1 MEIQMVKF
9 GTGGWRS
16 IIGDEFTRANVC
28 LVAQSIANIMI
39 NENVQDKGFVV
50 GYDRRFLSDK
60 AAKWFSGVLAA
71 NGIKVSFIDRFV
83 PTPIVMYKAKEMG
96 CIYSACITASHNPHD
111 YNGIKVFIEG
121 GRDADEVITQKI
133 EEQMPAITPSDIK
146 ELDFDKAIE
155 ADSIVIINPMN
166 EFVDSVLDLLD
177 VEAIKQ
183 ASLRVLIDPMFGV
196 AKNALQTVLITGRC
210 DVDVINDGENPG
222 FGGMMPSPSAAT
234 LYQLKHLVV
243 HGGYDVGIGTDG
255 DADRIGIIDEKG
267 NFVHPNEILILLYYY
282 LIKYKKQTGSVV
294 RNIAT
299 THILDKIAVDH
310 GQKYF
315 EVPVGFKHIS
325 SQMEADDSLIGGESS
340 GGLTIRGHIKGKDS
354 VFAASLL
361 VEMIAVSG
369 KKISELLE
377 EIYEKYGYTYTAEGD
392 CTFKAE
398 EKETIYNKIYV
409 EKSLPEFEYEIEKV
423 SYADGLK
430 VYFKNGGWMIARFS
444 GTEPLLRIFSE
455 MKDQTTAEGI
465 VNQVKQFLA
474 L

>member
-1 MEIQMVKF
+1 MVKF

-16 IIGDEFTRANVC
+16 IIGDEFTKANVC

-39 NENVQDKGFVV
+39 IENVQEQGFVI

-60 AAKWFSGVLAA
+60 AAKWFAEVLAA

-133 EEQMPAITPSDIK
+133 EAQMPGIQQSDIIAT
-146 ELDFDKAIE
+146 DFDKAVE
-155 ADSIVIINPMN
+155 EGLVVIINPMN
-166 EFVDSVLDLLD
+166 EFVDSVLALLD
-177 VEAIKQ
+177 IEAIKQ

-210 DVDVINDGENPG
+210 DVDVINDGENPS
-222 FGGMMPSPSAAT
+222 FGGLMPSPSAAT

-299 THILDKIAVDH
+299 THILDKIAADH
-310 GQKYF
+310 GEKSF

-398 EKETIYNKIYV
+398 EKEVIYNKIYV
-409 EKSLPEFEYEIEKV
+409 EKSLPEFAYEIEKV

-455 MKDQTTAEGI
+455 MENQTIAEGI

>member
-1 MEIQMVKF
+1 MVKF

-16 IIGDEFTRANVC
+16 IIGDEFTKANVC
-28 LVAQSIANIMI
+28 LVAQSVANIMI
-39 NENVQDKGFVV
+39 NEDVVEKGFVV

-60 AAKWFSGVLAA
+60 ASKWFAEVLAA
-71 NGIKVSFIDRFV
+71 NGIKVSFIDKFV
-83 PTPIVMYKAKEMG
+83 PTPIVMHKAKEMG

-133 EEQMPAITPSDIK
+133 EEQMAGIKEGDIK
-146 ELDFDKAIE
+146 SLDFDKAIA
-155 ADSIVIINPMN
+155 ADKVVIINPMN
-166 EFVDSVLDLLD
+166 EFVDSVIDLLD

-210 DVDVINDGENPG
+210 DVDVINDGENPA

-299 THILDKIAVDH
+299 THTLDKIAADH
-310 GQKYF
+310 GQKSF

-377 EIYEKYGYTYTAEGD
+377 EIYDIYGYSYTAEGD

-398 EKETIYNKIYV
+398 EKEVIYNKIYV
-409 EKSLPEFEYEIEKV
+409 EKSLPEFAYEVEKV

-430 VYFKNGGWMIARFS
+430 VYFKNGGWVVARFS
-444 GTEPLLRIFSE
+444 GTEPLLRLFSE
-455 MKDQTTAEGI
+455 LKDHTTAEGI

>member
-1 MEIQMVKF
+1 MVKF

-16 IIGDEFTRANVC
+16 IIGEDFTKANVC

-39 NENVQDKGFVV
+39 NEDVVEKGFVI

-60 AAKWFSGVLAA
+60 ASKWFSEVLAA
-71 NGIKVSFIDRFV
+71 NGIKVSYIDRFV
-83 PTPIVMYKAKEMG
+83 PTPIVMYQAKEMG
-96 CIYSACITASHNPHD
+96 CIYSACITASHNPSD

-121 GRDADEVITQKI
+121 GRDADEVITEKI
-133 EEQMPAITPSDIK
+133 EEQMPGITPSDIRA
-146 ELDFDKAIE
+146 LDFDKAVE
-155 ADSIVIINPMN
+155 AGSVVIINPMN
-166 EFVDSVLDLLD
+166 AFVDSVIALLD
-177 VEAIKQ
+177 MDAIKQ
-183 ASLRVLIDPMFGV
+183 ANLRVLIDPMFGV

-282 LIKYKKQTGSVV
+282 LLKYKKQTGSVV

-299 THILDKIAVDH
+299 THTLDKIAADN
-310 GQKYF
+310 GQKSF

-325 SQMEADDSLIGGESS
+325 SQMEADDSLLGGESS
-340 GGLTIRGHIKGKDS
+340 GGLTLRGHVKGKDS

-361 VEMIAVSG
+361 VEMIAVTG
-369 KKISELLE
+369 KKISELLK
-377 EIYEKYGYTYTAEGD
+377 EIYDIYGYTYTAEGD
-392 CTFKAE
+392 CTFKADQ
-398 EKETIYNKIYV
+398 KAVIYNKIYV
-409 EKSLPEFEYEIEKV
+409 DKSLPEFAYEIEKV

-455 MKDQTTAEGI
+455 MENQTVAESI
-465 VNQVKQFLA
+465 VNQMKQFLA

>member
-1 MEIQMVKF
+1 MVKF

-16 IIGDEFTRANVC
+16 IIGDEFTKANVC

-39 NENVQDKGFVV
+39 EEKVTEKGFVI
-50 GYDRRFLSDK
+50 GFDRRFLSDK
-60 AAKWFSGVLAA
+60 ASKWFSEVLAA
-71 NGIKVSFIDRFV
+71 NGIKVSYIDRFV
-83 PTPIVMYKAKEMG
+83 PTPIVMFKAKEMG

-133 EEQMPAITPSDIK
+133 EQQMPLITDADIK
-146 ELDFDKAIE
+146 SLDFDKAIIQG
-155 ADSIVIINPMN
+155 SVVIINPMN
-166 EFVDSVLDLLD
+166 EFVDSVLELLD
-177 VEAIKQ
+177 IDAIKQ
-183 ASLRVLIDPMFGV
+183 ANLRVLIDPMFGV

-210 DVDVINDGENPG
+210 DVDVIHDGENPA
-222 FGGMMPSPSAAT
+222 FGGLMPSPSAAT

-267 NFVHPNEILILLYYY
+267 NFIHPNEILILLYYY
-282 LIKYKKQTGSVV
+282 LLTYKKQAGSVV

-299 THILDKIAVDH
+299 THILDKIAADH
-310 GQKYF
+310 GQKSF

-325 SQMEADDSLIGGESS
+325 GQMEADDSLIGGESS

-377 EIYEKYGYTYTAEGD
+377 EIYGKYGYTYTAEGD

-398 EKETIYNKIYV
+398 EKEIIYNKIYID
-409 EKSLPEFEYEIEKV
+409 KSLPEFEYEIEKI

-455 MKDQTTAEGI
+455 MQNQTIAEKI
-465 VNQVKQFLA
+465 VNQMKEFLA